1 MDGDLSLSRAP
12 EKISLYA
19 VSRAIGESAPR
30 AVPAGHDAAATM
42 LHRVFSKANREERA
56 VLQGTSLR
64 DLLPG
69 KREDPYAM
77 GLVPRG

>member
-1 MDGDLSLSRAP
+1 
-12 EKISLYA
+12 
-19 VSRAIGESAPR
+19 V
-30 AVPAGHDAAATM
+30 

-69 KREDPYAM
+69 ENLEENLWAK
-77 GLVPRG
+77 GLVSDR

>member
-1 MDGDLSLSRAP
+1 
-12 EKISLYA
+12 
-19 VSRAIGESAPR
+19 
-30 AVPAGHDAAATM
+30 VPAGDDAAART

-69 KREDPYAM
+69 PHGEKNLLAER
-77 GLVPRG
+77 LVPVR